1 MSCTILYST
10 YYGSTKQYAEALAE
24 QLNTT
29 AQQLPNQPALTG
41 PTVIL
46 APAHGP
52 LHDGVKLI
60 KQLDPNQVEQ
70 TPIALVTVGMTIDE
84 EVEKADATG
93 KLLGGLA
100 PHVKRFYLP
109 GRLNYSELNAQ
120 HKGVMRTL
128 ITALKIKPR
137 KSDNER
143 NMIDTYGKDVDR
155 VDLARLEPIV
165 DWANKQQTT

>member
-1 MSCTILYST
+1 M
-10 YYGSTKQYAEALAE
+10 
-24 QLNTT
+24 
-29 AQQLPNQPALTG
+29 
-41 PTVIL
+41 
-46 APAHGP
+46 
-52 LHDGVKLI
+52 
-60 KQLDPNQVEQ
+60 
-70 TPIALVTVGMTIDE
+70 
-84 EVEKADATG
+84 
-93 KLLGGLA
+93 
-100 PHVKRFYLP
+100 KRFYLP
-109 GRLNYSELNAQ
+109 GRLNYSQLNAQ

>member
-10 YYGSTKQYAEALAE
+10 YYGSTKQYAEVLAE
-24 QLNTT
+24 RLNTT
-29 AQQLPNQPALTG
+29 AQQIPNQPALTG

-60 KQLDPNQVEQ
+60 KQLDPKQVEQ

-109 GRLNYSELNAQ
+109 GRLNYSQLNAQ

>member
-10 YYGSTKQYAEALAE
+10 YYGSTRQYAEALAK

-29 AQQLPNQPALTG
+29 AQQIPDAPALNG

-70 TPIALVTVGMTIDE
+70 IPIALVTVGMTIDE

-109 GRLNYSELNAQ
+109 GRLNYSQLNVQ

-165 DWANKQQTT
+165 DWANKQQAT

>member
-24 QLNTT
+24 RLNTT
-29 AQQLPNQPALTG
+29 AQEISNAPALTG

-52 LHDGVKLI
+52 LHDGVKFL
-60 KQLDPNQVEQ
+60 KQLDTNQVEQ

-84 EVEKADATG
+84 EVEKADAAG

-128 ITALKIKPR
+128 ITALKLKPR
-137 KSDNER
+137 KNDNER
-143 NMIDTYGKDVDR
+143 NMIDIYDQDVDR

-165 DWANKQQTT
+165 EWVNNQQTN